1 VFDKL
6 SARLSAVVEGL
17 RGRGR
22 LTEENIGDTMRQ
34 VRMALLEA
42 DVALPVVK
50 EFIDAVKARAIGLEI
65 HKSLTPGQALV
76 RVIHEELVRV
86 MGEGVRPINL
96 RTQPPAVV
104 LLAGLQGA
112 GKTTTAAKIALW
124 LRERERKRVLLV
136 STDVRRPAAMLQLER
151 LGAQLGIDVAA
162 ASPSEA
168 PLAIATR
175 ALEEARR
182 GVYDALLVDTAGR
195 LHVDEEMMAEVRE
208 LGASLKPIETL
219 FVVDSMAGQDAV
231 NAARAFGAALDLT
244 GVVLTKADGDA
255 RGGAALSVRH
265 VTGKPILFVGVGE
278 KPEALEV
285 FQPER
290 MASRI
295 LGMGSHPQGRPRG
308 GREARAQGGEGQG
321 FRPRRPAR
329 PAAPARGHG
338 WGRRPARQTAGAAA
352 GEGRQPAAGQREGH
366 PAPDR
371 HHLLDDARR
380 TPLSQDDRRVAAAP
394 DRGRIRDPRVRRQP
408 AAEELPADAENDEG
422 HGQGRSRANDAVHGG
437 PPAAGAPLSPTQAF
451 LFSGVFGIVRGSF
464 LAGPPWAVGSAVSER
479 TLRHWQTMVTIRLM
493 RRGGKK
499 EPFYHVVVTD
509 SRRAGGGSLEQVGF
523 FNPVARGNSEE
534 LRLDLAR
541 IDHWVACGAQPS
553 DRVAQLVKSYR
564 KTHQAAAA

>member
-295 LGMGSHPQGRPRG
+295 LGMGDVLSLVEEVTRKVDREEAEKLARKVAKGKDFDLDDLLGQLRQLEGMGGVAALLDKLPAQLQAKAGNLPQGNEKDIRRQIAIICSMTP
-308 GREARAQGGEGQG
+308 GE
-321 FRPRRPAR
+321 RRFPKTID
-329 PAAPARGHG
+329 GS
-338 WGRRPARQTAGAAA
+338 RRRRIAA
-352 GEGRQPAAGQREGH
+352 GSGTHVSDVNRLLKNFLQMQKMMKGMGKGGLGRMMRSMAGR
-366 PAPDR
+366 
-371 HHLLDDARR
+371 
-380 TPLSQDDRRVAAAP
+380 
-394 DRGRIRDPRVRRQP
+394 
-408 AAEELPADAENDEG
+408 LPPG
-422 HGQGRSRANDAVHGG
+422 
-437 PPAAGAPLSPTQAF
+437 
-451 LFSGVFGIVRGSF
+451 
-464 LAGPPWAVGSAVSER
+464 
-479 TLRHWQTMVTIRLM
+479 LR
-493 RRGGKK
+493 
-499 EPFYHVVVTD
+499 
-509 SRRAGGGSLEQVGF
+509 
-523 FNPVARGNSEE
+523 
-534 LRLDLAR
+534 
-541 IDHWVACGAQPS
+541 
-553 DRVAQLVKSYR
+553 
-564 KTHQAAAA
+564 

>member
-22 LTEENIGDTMRQ
+22 LTEENIGDTLRQ

-50 EFIDAVKARAIGLEI
+50 EFVEAVKARAIGLEI

-96 RTQPPAVV
+96 RTQPPAVI

-162 ASPSEA
+162 ASPSET

-265 VTGKPILFVGVGE
+265 VTGRPILFVGVGE

-295 LGMGSHPQGRPRG
+295 LGMGDVLSLVEEVTRKVDREEAEKLARKVAKGKDFDLDDLLGQLRQLEGMGGVAALLDKLPAQLQARAGHLPQGNEKDIRRQIAIICSMTP
-308 GREARAQGGEGQG
+308 GE
-321 FRPRRPAR
+321 RRYPKTID
-329 PAAPARGHG
+329 GS
-338 WGRRPARQTAGAAA
+338 RRRRIAA
-352 GEGRQPAAGQREGH
+352 GSGTQVADVNRLLKNFLQMQKMMKGMGKGGIGRMMRSMAGR
-366 PAPDR
+366 
-371 HHLLDDARR
+371 
-380 TPLSQDDRRVAAAP
+380 
-394 DRGRIRDPRVRRQP
+394 
-408 AAEELPADAENDEG
+408 LPPG
-422 HGQGRSRANDAVHGG
+422 
-437 PPAAGAPLSPTQAF
+437 
-451 LFSGVFGIVRGSF
+451 
-464 LAGPPWAVGSAVSER
+464 
-479 TLRHWQTMVTIRLM
+479 LR
-493 RRGGKK
+493 
-499 EPFYHVVVTD
+499 
-509 SRRAGGGSLEQVGF
+509 
-523 FNPVARGNSEE
+523 
-534 LRLDLAR
+534 
-541 IDHWVACGAQPS
+541 
-553 DRVAQLVKSYR
+553 
-564 KTHQAAAA
+564 

>member
-1 VFDKL
+1 
-6 SARLSAVVEGL
+6 
-17 RGRGR
+17 
-22 LTEENIGDTMRQ
+22 
-34 VRMALLEA
+34 MALLEA

-86 MGEGVRPINL
+86 MGEGARPINL
-96 RTQPPAVV
+96 RTQPPAVI

-162 ASPSEA
+162 ASPSET

-195 LHVDEEMMAEVRE
+195 LHVDEEMMAEVRD

-265 VTGKPILFVGVGE
+265 VTGQPILFVGVGE

-295 LGMGSHPQGRPRG
+295 LGMGDVLSLVEEVTRKVDREEAEKLARKVAKGKDFDLDDLLGQLRQLEGMGGVAALLDKLPAQLQAKAGNLPQGNEKDIRRQIAIICSMTP
-308 GREARAQGGEGQG
+308 GE
-321 FRPRRPAR
+321 RRYPKTID
-329 PAAPARGHG
+329 GS
-338 WGRRPARQTAGAAA
+338 RRRRIAA
-352 GEGRQPAAGQREGH
+352 GSGTQVADVNRLLKNFLQMQKMMKGMGKGGLGRMMRSMAGR
-366 PAPDR
+366 
-371 HHLLDDARR
+371 
-380 TPLSQDDRRVAAAP
+380 
-394 DRGRIRDPRVRRQP
+394 
-408 AAEELPADAENDEG
+408 LPPG
-422 HGQGRSRANDAVHGG
+422 
-437 PPAAGAPLSPTQAF
+437 
-451 LFSGVFGIVRGSF
+451 
-464 LAGPPWAVGSAVSER
+464 
-479 TLRHWQTMVTIRLM
+479 LR
-493 RRGGKK
+493 
-499 EPFYHVVVTD
+499 
-509 SRRAGGGSLEQVGF
+509 
-523 FNPVARGNSEE
+523 
-534 LRLDLAR
+534 
-541 IDHWVACGAQPS
+541 
-553 DRVAQLVKSYR
+553 
-564 KTHQAAAA
+564 

>member
-22 LTEENIGDTMRQ
+22 LTEENIGDTLRQ

-162 ASPSEA
+162 ASASEA

-195 LHVDEEMMAEVRE
+195 LHVDAEMMAEVRE

-255 RGGAALSVRH
+255 RGGAALSVRQ
-265 VTGKPILFVGVGE
+265 VTGQPILFVGVGE

-295 LGMGSHPQGRPRG
+295 LGMGDVLSLVEEVTRKVDREEAEKLARKVAKGKDFDLDDLLGQLRQLEGMGGVAALLDKLPAQLQAKAGNLPQGNEKDIRRQIAIICSMTPGERRYPKTIDGSRRRRIAAGSGTHVADVNRLLKNFLQMQKMMKGMGKG
-308 GREARAQGGEGQG
+308 GLGRMMRSMAGRLPPG
-321 FRPRRPAR
+321 FR
-329 PAAPARGHG
+329 
-338 WGRRPARQTAGAAA
+338 
-352 GEGRQPAAGQREGH
+352 
-366 PAPDR
+366 
-371 HHLLDDARR
+371 
-380 TPLSQDDRRVAAAP
+380 
-394 DRGRIRDPRVRRQP
+394 
-408 AAEELPADAENDEG
+408 
-422 HGQGRSRANDAVHGG
+422 
-437 PPAAGAPLSPTQAF
+437 
-451 LFSGVFGIVRGSF
+451 
-464 LAGPPWAVGSAVSER
+464 
-479 TLRHWQTMVTIRLM
+479 
-493 RRGGKK
+493 
-499 EPFYHVVVTD
+499 
-509 SRRAGGGSLEQVGF
+509 
-523 FNPVARGNSEE
+523 
-534 LRLDLAR
+534 
-541 IDHWVACGAQPS
+541 
-553 DRVAQLVKSYR
+553 
-564 KTHQAAAA
+564 